1 MIDFRKEVYNKEI
14 KERFLNSI
22 DLSQCPPRW
31 YERVF
36 EKTYMF
42 EKAKDKDLYSF
53 TTPEILEFYKF
64 LDVGTI
70 TPLIVYN
77 TNLLKY
83 AQWAL
88 NEHLVFDGMNHF
100 DEINVEILKECLNV
114 VKTQQSILSYD
125 KFMILINQKLLN
137 DQDKY
142 IFYCLFEGIKGKQ
155 YQELINLKMSDI
167 DEEKCMAHLCTGRD
181 IYVDPHFIEI
191 CKMADVQTEYINL
204 VDSDEGPVIRKL
216 IPSDTILK
224 EKHNSRGRQ
233 ISRRVYMT
241 LVRNANYVYDLSTV
255 ISGKSIR
262 DSGLIYYL
270 NKRAEKLGVSVEELL
285 YNLNNCQD
293 IIDKYQLNPAARKR
307 WILQYEDYLR

>member
-1 MIDFRKEVYNKEI
+1 MINFKKEIYNQEI

-22 DLSQCPPRW
+22 DLSQYPPRW

-36 EKTYMF
+36 EKTYLF
-42 EKAKDKDLYSF
+42 EKSKNKDLYAF
-53 TTPEILEFYKF
+53 TTPEIIEFYKF

-77 TNLLKY
+77 TNLLRY

-100 DEINVEILKECLNV
+100 DEINTEMLKECLNV

-125 KFMILINQKLLN
+125 KFMILINQQLLN

-142 IFYCLFEGIKGKQ
+142 IFYCLFEGIKGKN

-167 DEEKCMAHLCTGRD
+167 DEKNCIAHLCTGRD
-181 IYVDPHFIEI
+181 IYVAPKFIEI
-191 CKMADVQTEYINL
+191 CKMADAQTEYVNL
-204 VDSDEGPVIRKL
+204 VDNDEKPLTRRLLPG
-216 IPSDTILK
+216 DTILK

-233 ISRRVYMT
+233 IGRRVYMT
-241 LVRNANYVYDLSTV
+241 LVRNANYVYDLSIV
-255 ISGKSIR
+255 ITGKSIR

-270 NKRAEKLGVSVEELL
+270 NKRAEKLDVSVEELL
-285 YNLNNCQD
+285 YDIDNCKD
-293 IIDKYQLNPAARKR
+293 IIEKYQLNLITRKR
-307 WILQYEDYLR
+307 WILQYKEYLR